1 MQDFWDNFI
10 KTSLSFT
17 GEYPEDDSTNLGSSF
32 CQPPARAPR
41 SPPVSP
47 SLLEKLV
54 ERTLAVGL
62 TNLTNIQFWV
72 QHFEASISQVW
83 MEDPDTGTDLSPTLI
98 LQYLER
104 MNDHFTENFPS
115 VFPRDQKKNCFPKLA
130 DILIKRLPI
139 IFGDYLNTKDIEKFS
154 FEQHNMNTEME
165 EIEEYPPELMSDS
178 RSRPQAE
185 ILAER
190 LKDQNHGAHKV
201 DVIVDKDGS
210 GQPLIVCDGFTFRS
224 KSGRKSRLT
233 FLNNYYKCT
242 YRSCRAFIKI
252 REGRLLSCPTS
263 KSMHSNHHKK

>member
-1 MQDFWDNFI
+1 MQDIWDNFI
-10 KTSLSFT
+10 KTSLASLSSP

-32 CQPPARAPR
+32 SQSPLLSPLTSAD
-41 SPPVSP
+41 SPP
-47 SLLEKLV
+47 LLEKLV
-54 ERTLAVGL
+54 ERSLAVDVTKL
-62 TNLTNIQFWV
+62 TNLELWL
-72 QHFEASISQVW
+72 QHFEAIITEVC
-83 MEDPDTGTDLSPTLI
+83 MEDPEADLSPSLI
-98 LQYLER
+98 LKYLETLS
-104 MNDHFTENFPS
+104 DHFTERFPS
-115 VFPRDQKKNCFPKLA
+115 VCFQKLA

-178 RSRPQAE
+178 RSLPQAE

-190 LKDQNHGAHKV
+190 LKDQNHGAQRV
-201 DVIVDKDGS
+201 DVIVDKEGS

-233 FLNNYYKCT
+233 SLNNYYKCT

-252 REGRLLSCPTS
+252 REGRVVSFPAS
-263 KSMHSNHHKK
+263 KSVHSNHHKK